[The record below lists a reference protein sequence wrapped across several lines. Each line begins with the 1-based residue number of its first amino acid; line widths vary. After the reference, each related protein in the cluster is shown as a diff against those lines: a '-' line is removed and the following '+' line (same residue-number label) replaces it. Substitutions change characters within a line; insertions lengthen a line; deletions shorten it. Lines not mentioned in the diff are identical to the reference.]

1 MNAVFQAT
9 IEFLRLYWPPLLCG
23 VAVVAILPL
32 IVGYIVLVER
42 KIMADMQARLGPM
55 RVGPHGLLQP
65 IADAVKLLIKED
77 IIPDNADKLV
87 FWLAPV
93 LSVGAALLSLAGLAI
108 GPAFQIAQDINIGIL
123 FVVGVSAMGIFGIV
137 LGGWASN
144 SHYSL
149 MGALRSSAQLVSYE
163 TAAGMALVSAL
174 LFTGTLN
181 IKSIVEAQSKEGI
194 WFVLLAPV
202 AFFTYLVASIAETNR
217 APFDLPEA
225 ESELVAGYM
234 TEFSGFRWSLYFLAE
249 YTNMIVVASVAT
261 TLFLGGWLRP
271 FASVR
276 WLDFLDFVPPL
287 LMIAVG
293 AYCVLRAPKQPSRV
307 QQWFMLAVA
316 GLCIAL
322 ALVLTMPVI
331 APVIKPSLR
340 EAAKPFF
347 AGIHGGFWFLLK
359 VSAYIYLFM
368 WLRFT
373 LPRYRFDQLMR
384 LGWHFLIPLSIINV
398 LLVGVAM
405 IAGTYFHLHG
415 WWLLLATTPAAL
427 IALVAALLFLA
438 ASRGI
443 LVHRADHSLCRRDH
457 GAFCFCD
464 HAREPGRGGA
474 PDPIRAAEMGGVG
487 HRAGAGGTG
496 RTHALVFRENA
507 RAGIAGA
514 GGGAGEPVA
523 AQFGRGG
530 KKPVRLVPAAL

>member
-1 MNAVFQAT
+1 MMNAALQAT
-9 IEFLRLYWPPLLCG
+9 LEFLKLYWAPLLCG

-32 IVGYIVLVER
+32 VVGYIVLVER

-77 IIPDNADKLV
+77 IIPENADKLV

-93 LSVGAALLSLAGLAI
+93 LSVGAGLLSLAGLAI

-123 FVVGVSAMGIFGIV
+123 FVVGISALGIFGIV

-194 WFVLLAPV
+194 WFVMLAPV

-271 FASVR
+271 FSGVP
-276 WLDFLDFVPPL
+276 WLNFLDYVPPL
-287 LMIAVG
+287 LMIG
-293 AYCVLRAPKQPSRV
+293 IGGYCVLRMPKQPTRV
-307 QQWFMLAVA
+307 QQIFMLAVA
-316 GLCIAL
+316 GLCFVV
-322 ALVLTMPVI
+322 ALVLAVPVLL
-331 APVIKPSLR
+331 PFLKPSLKV
-340 EAAKPFF
+340 AVAPFY
-347 AGIHGGFWFLLK
+347 AGIHGGFWFIFK
-359 VSAYIYLFM
+359 VSAYLYFFM

-373 LPRYRFDQLMR
+373 IPRYRFDQLIR

-398 LLVGVAM
+398 MVVGMAL
-405 IAGTYFHLHG
+405 IAGAYFHLQG
-415 WWLLLATTPAAL
+415 WGLLLVTTPAAI
-427 IALVAALLFLA
+427 IALVAAFLILAVEKEHDARQDQTA
-438 ASRGI
+438 AS
-443 LVHRADHSLCRRDH
+443 D
-457 GAFCFCD
+457 FY
-464 HAREPGRGGA
+464 
-474 PDPIRAAEMGGVG
+474 
-487 HRAGAGGTG
+487 AG
-496 RTHALVFRENA
+496 
-507 RAGIAGA
+507 
-514 GGGAGEPVA
+514 
-523 AQFGRGG
+523 
-530 KKPVRLVPAAL
+530 

>member
-1 MNAVFQAT
+1 MQAASQAT
-9 IEFLRLYWPPLLCG
+9 IEFLKLYWAPLLCG
-23 VAVVAILPL
+23 LAVVAVLPL
-32 IVGYIVLVER
+32 IAGYVVLVER

-77 IIPDNADKLV
+77 VIPDSADKLV

-123 FVVGVSAMGIFGIV
+123 FVVGISAMGIFGIV

-163 TAAGMALVSAL
+163 TAAGMALVSGL
-174 LFTGTLN
+174 LFAGTLN
-181 IKSIVEAQSKEGI
+181 IKLIVEAQREQGM
-194 WFVLLAPV
+194 WFVILAPV

-293 AYCVLRAPKQPSRV
+293 AYCVLRVPKQPSRV

-322 ALVLTMPVI
+322 ALVLAMPVI
-331 APVIKPSLR
+331 APVLKPSLR

-427 IALVAALLFLA
+427 IALVAALLILA
-438 ASRGI
+438 AEKQSETRPD
-443 LVHRADHSLCRRDH
+443 RAVPSD
-457 GAFCFCD
+457 FY
-464 HAREPGRGGA
+464 
-474 PDPIRAAEMGGVG
+474 
-487 HRAGAGGTG
+487 AG
-496 RTHALVFRENA
+496 
-507 RAGIAGA
+507 
-514 GGGAGEPVA
+514 
-523 AQFGRGG
+523 
-530 KKPVRLVPAAL
+530 

>member
-1 MNAVFQAT
+1 MNAALQAT
-9 IEFLRLYWPPLLCG
+9 LEFWKLYWAPLLCG

-77 IIPDNADKLV
+77 IIPENADKLV

-93 LSVGAALLSLAGLAI
+93 LSVGAGLLSLAGLAI
-108 GPAFQIAQDINIGIL
+108 GPAFQIAEDVNIGIL
-123 FVVGVSAMGIFGIV
+123 FVVGISALGIFGIV

-181 IKSIVEAQSKEGI
+181 IKSIVEAQSTEGI

-271 FASVR
+271 FASVT
-276 WLDFLDFVPPL
+276 WLTFLDFVPPV
-287 LMIAVG
+287 LMIAIA
-293 AYCVLRAPKQPSRV
+293 AYCVLRMPKQPTRV
-307 QQWFMLAVA
+307 QQLFMLAVA
-316 GLCIAL
+316 GLCFVV
-322 ALVLTMPVI
+322 ALVLAAPVVL
-331 APVIKPSLR
+331 PVIKPSLR
-340 EAAKPFF
+340 EAVAPFY
-347 AGIHGGFWFLLK
+347 AGIHGGFWFIFK

-384 LGWHFLIPLSIINV
+384 LGWRFLIPLSIINV
-398 LLVGVAM
+398 LLVGVAL
-405 IAGTYFHLHG
+405 IAGAYFHLQG
-415 WWLLLATTPAAL
+415 WGLLLVTTPAAIL
-427 IALVAALLFLA
+427 ALVAAFLILAIEKEHDARQDQTA
-438 ASRGI
+438 AS
-443 LVHRADHSLCRRDH
+443 D
-457 GAFCFCD
+457 FY
-464 HAREPGRGGA
+464 
-474 PDPIRAAEMGGVG
+474 
-487 HRAGAGGTG
+487 AG
-496 RTHALVFRENA
+496 
-507 RAGIAGA
+507 
-514 GGGAGEPVA
+514 
-523 AQFGRGG
+523 
-530 KKPVRLVPAAL
+530 

>member
-1 MNAVFQAT
+1 MMTSIFQAT
-9 IEFLRLYWPPLLCG
+9 IEFLKAFWAPLLCG
-23 VAVVAILPL
+23 VAIVAVLPL

-42 KIMADMQARLGPM
+42 KLMADMQARLGPM

-108 GPAFQIAQDINIGIL
+108 GPAFKIAQDINIGIL
-123 FVVGVSAMGIFGIV
+123 FVVGVSALGIFGIV

-181 IKSIVEAQSKEGI
+181 TKSIVEAQNKEGI
-194 WFVLLAPV
+194 WFVMLAPV

-249 YTNMIVVASVAT
+249 YANMIVVASVAT

-271 FASVR
+271 FAKFHELPGFH
-276 WLDFLDFVPPL
+276 WLNFLDFVPLL
-287 LMIAVG
+287 LMVVVG
-293 AYCVLRAPKQPSRV
+293 VYCVQRVPKQPTRV
-307 QQWFMLAVA
+307 QQLFMLVVA
-316 GLCIAL
+316 GLCFVL
-322 ALVLTMPVI
+322 GLVLL
-331 APVIKPSLR
+331 APVVVPI
-340 EAAKPFF
+340 AKPFY
-347 AGIHGGFWFLLK
+347 AGIHGGFWFIFK
-359 VSAYIYLFM
+359 VSLYIYFFM

-373 LPRYRFDQLMR
+373 IPRYRFDQLMR

-398 LLVGVAM
+398 LLVGVAL
-405 IAGTYFHLHG
+405 IAGSYLNLHG
-415 WWLLLATTPAAL
+415 WGLLLVTTPAA
-427 IALVAALLFLA
+427 IITLVVALLILA
-438 ASRGI
+438 ADKERG
-443 LVHRADHSLCRRDH
+443 
-457 GAFCFCD
+457 
-464 HAREPGRGGA
+464 ARQ
-474 PDPIRAAEMGGVG
+474 DQTAASDFY
-487 HRAGAGGTG
+487 AG
-496 RTHALVFRENA
+496 
-507 RAGIAGA
+507 
-514 GGGAGEPVA
+514 
-523 AQFGRGG
+523 
-530 KKPVRLVPAAL
+530 

>member
-1 MNAVFQAT
+1 MMNAFLQAT
-9 IEFLRLYWPPLLCG
+9 IDFLKLYWAPLLCG
-23 VAVVAILPL
+23 LAIVAILPL
-32 IVGYIVLVER
+32 VVGYIVLVER

-77 IIPDNADKLV
+77 IIPENADKLV

-93 LSVGAALLSLAGLAI
+93 LSVGAGLLSLAGLAI

-123 FVVGVSAMGIFGIV
+123 FVVGISALGIFGIV

-174 LFTGTLN
+174 LFTGSLN

-271 FASVR
+271 FASVP
-276 WLDFLDFVPPL
+276 WLNFLDFLPAL
-287 LMIAVG
+287 LMVAVG
-293 AYCVLRAPKQPSRV
+293 AYCVVRVPKQPTRV
-307 QQWFMLAVA
+307 QQMFMVAVA
-316 GLCIAL
+316 SLCVVV
-322 ALVLTMPVI
+322 ALVLA
-331 APVIKPSLR
+331 APVVLPIIKPSLR
-340 EAAKPFF
+340 AAVAPFY
-347 AGIHGGFWFLLK
+347 AGIHGGFWFIFK
-359 VSAYIYLFM
+359 VSLYIYFFM

-373 LPRYRFDQLMR
+373 IPRYRFDQLMR

-398 LLVGVAM
+398 LLVGVAL
-405 IAGTYFHLHG
+405 IAGSYFDLHG
-415 WWLLLATTPAAL
+415 WGLLLVTTPAAVL
-427 IALVAALLFLA
+427 ALVAALLILGAEKQRDARQNQPA
-438 ASRGI
+438 AS
-443 LVHRADHSLCRRDH
+443 D
-457 GAFCFCD
+457 FY
-464 HAREPGRGGA
+464 
-474 PDPIRAAEMGGVG
+474 
-487 HRAGAGGTG
+487 AG
-496 RTHALVFRENA
+496 
-507 RAGIAGA
+507 
-514 GGGAGEPVA
+514 
-523 AQFGRGG
+523 
-530 KKPVRLVPAAL
+530 